1 MAADMMSDKPTLV
14 LLHGWGM
21 NQGVWRSVT
30 SQFEHKVSLLTPDLP
45 GFGLSQQYPIPY
57 QLNAVIELLAE
68 QIPDDSYLCG
78 WSLGGLLAISLAK
91 RFPHKVKQLGLVA
104 ASPCFVADAH
114 WPGMAEHVLQQ
125 FAQALSN
132 NLTQTIE
139 RFLAIQAMGS
149 SNAREDIKALRQAI
163 MAYPAAQPEAVVGA
177 LQLLKLDLRAE
188 FAALTQPIS
197 GIFGRLDALVPAD
210 VVDALQLLNRN
221 AQLSVI
227 EHASHAPFISH
238 PEAFNHWLSD
248 WVGVKL

>member
-21 NQGVWRSVT
+21 NQGVWRSVV
-30 SQFEHKVSLLTPDLP
+30 SQFEHKVQLLTPDLP
-45 GFGLSQQYPIPY
+45 GFGLHQQYPVPY
-57 QLNAVIELLAE
+57 QLDAIVELLAV
-68 QIPDDSYLCG
+68 QIPDNSYLCG
-78 WSLGGLLAISLAK
+78 WSLGGLLATAIAK
-91 RFPHKVKQLGLVA
+91 RFPHKVRQLGLVA
-104 ASPCFVADAH
+104 ASPCFVACAQ
-114 WPGMAEHVLQQ
+114 WPGMAEQVLQQ

-149 SNAREDIKALRQAI
+149 SSAREDIKMLRQAI

-188 FAALTQPIS
+188 FSALTQPVS

-210 VVDALQLLNRN
+210 VVKPLQLLNRN
-221 AQLSVI
+221 ARLTVV

-238 PEAFNHWLSD
+238 PDAFNLWLSD